1 MNNMNVDTRVSIS
14 GNRVDTVPKILIVED
29 DPSIIRVLEI
39 ILKSN
44 NYSVFSTAFGD
55 MVPSLISEIQPDL
68 FILDIDLPDA
78 NGIDIIEIIRKRTQ
92 SPIIMLSGK
101 NTDTDKIASFQLGA
115 DDYVVKPFS
124 AAELIA
130 RIHALL
136 RRSQNTV
143 GSTQPST
150 QEASI
155 PNEETNILKIDIEQ
169 HRVFINSN
177 EVSLTNKEFKL
188 LQLLH
193 SKRGKVFSREMILD
207 SVWGIDCLDIETRA
221 VDACASRL
229 RKKIKAIL
237 GKDILEGVAGLGY
250 RLIH

>member
-1 MNNMNVDTRVSIS
+1 MNNMNSDARTLISDNMVDTI
-14 GNRVDTVPKILIVED
+14 PKILIVED

-44 NYSVFSTAFGD
+44 NYSVFSSTFGE
-55 MVPSLISEIQPDL
+55 MVPLLISEIQPDL
-68 FILDIDLPDA
+68 FILDIGLPDA

-101 NTDTDKIASFQLGA
+101 NTDIEKITSFKLGA

-124 AAELIA
+124 AAELVA
-130 RIHALL
+130 RIQALL
-136 RRSQNTV
+136 RRYQNTL
-143 GSTQPST
+143 SPTQHPV
-150 QEASI
+150 QEATT
-155 PNEETNILKIDIEQ
+155 PNEEINILKIDVEQ
-169 HRVFINSN
+169 HRVFINSH
-177 EVSLTNKEFKL
+177 EVTLTNKEFKL

-193 SKRGKVFSREMILD
+193 SKRGKVLSREIILD
-207 SVWGIDCLDIETRA
+207 NVWGIDYLDIETRA

-237 GKDILEGVAGLGY
+237 GINILEGVPGSGY
-250 RLIH
+250 RLME

>member
-1 MNNMNVDTRVSIS
+1 MNSDIRTVIS
-14 GNRVDTVPKILIVED
+14 GNMVDTVPKILIVED

-44 NYSVFSTAFGD
+44 NYSVFSTTFGST
-55 MVPSLISEIQPDL
+55 VPSLISQIQPNL
-68 FILDIDLPDA
+68 FILDIGLPDA

-101 NTDTDKIASFQLGA
+101 NTDTEKITSFQLGA

-124 AAELIA
+124 AAELVA
-130 RIHALL
+130 RIQALL
-136 RRSQNTV
+136 RRAQNTLIPIHPPV
-143 GSTQPST
+143 

-155 PNEETNILKIDIEQ
+155 PNEEKNIFKIDGEQ
-169 HRVFINSN
+169 HRVLINSQ

-193 SKRGKVFSREMILD
+193 SKRGKVLSREIILD
-207 SVWGIDCLDIETRA
+207 SVWGIDYLDIETRA
-221 VDACASRL
+221 VDACVSRL

-237 GKDILEGVAGLGY
+237 GKDLLEGVPGSGY
-250 RLIH
+250 RLIQ